1 MAAWTGEPDFVK
13 KVALAFDLGGT
24 ELRAALVDEE
34 GNLLSFSAVPT
45 QAAEGPDAVIRQIEV
60 LAATV
65 LAKTPDLLPIGIGI
79 GAPGPLDPEAGVVIA
94 APTLTGWNEV
104 PLADILS
111 SRFQL
116 PVRLENDAN
125 AAAVGEWRYGAGRG
139 ARSIVFVTVST
150 GIGGG
155 VIADSRILHG
165 RRGLAAEIGHM
176 TITNEGER
184 CFCGAVGCF
193 EAVASGTALGRQAT
207 ARTRRSDGSM
217 LRKLSANADV
227 TGRHVVDAARN
238 GDALA
243 LELLNAEAR
252 WLGIGF
258 TNLLHLYSPDV
269 LVMGGGISH
278 GFDLLHD
285 TIMAT
290 IRDRAMPAY
299 RDVPIVAAQLGRHAG
314 LIGAASLILG
324 SEAQASSEPSSLVGS
339 DNPDAD
345 ISAGT
350 KEASSG

>member
-1 MAAWTGEPDFVK
+1 VR

-24 ELRAALVDEE
+24 ELRAALVSDE
-34 GNLLSFSAVPT
+34 GSILSFSVVPT
-45 QAAEGPDAVIRQIEV
+45 RAAEGPAAVIQQIELLAAAV
-60 LAATV
+60 LAE
-65 LAKTPDLLPIGIGI
+65 TPDLFPVGIGI
-79 GAPGPLDPEAGVVIA
+79 GAPGPLDPEAGIVIA
-94 APTLTGWNEV
+94 PPTLAGWYEV

-125 AAAVGEWRYGAGRG
+125 AAALGEWRYGAGRG
-139 ARSIVFVTVST
+139 ARSMVFATVST

-155 VIADSRILHG
+155 VIADGRTLHG

-176 TITNEGER
+176 TITSEGER
-184 CFCGAVGCF
+184 CFCGAIGCF
-193 EAVASGTALGRQAT
+193 EAVASGTALGRRAT
-207 ARTRRSDGSM
+207 ARTRQSDGSM
-217 LRKLSANADV
+217 LRKLSVDAEV

-243 LELLNAEAR
+243 LELLSAEAR

-258 TNLLHLYSPDV
+258 TNLLHLYSPDI

-285 TIMAT
+285 TITAT
-290 IRDRAMPAY
+290 VRDRAMPAY
-299 RDVPIVAAQLGRHAG
+299 RDVPIVPAQLGRHAG

-324 SEAQASSEPSSLVGS
+324 SGAKIDPAPSNLEGSGNLGADMSAGKKEARAASSKIAKSRG
-339 DNPDAD
+339 
-345 ISAGT
+345 
-350 KEASSG
+350 

>member
-1 MAAWTGEPDFVK
+1 MK

-24 ELRAALVDEE
+24 ELRAALVDED

-45 QAAEGPDAVIRQIEV
+45 QAAGGPDAVIRQIEL
-60 LAATV
+60 LAAAV
-65 LAKTPDLLPIGIGI
+65 AAETPDLVPVGIGI

-94 APTLTGWNEV
+94 APTLTGWHEV

-111 SRFQL
+111 NRFQL

-155 VIADSRILHG
+155 VIADGRILHG

-184 CFCGAVGCF
+184 CFCGAIGCF
-193 EAVASGTALGRQAT
+193 EAVASGTALGRRAT
-207 ARTRRSDGSM
+207 AHTQPFDGSM
-217 LRKLSANADV
+217 LRALSAEADV
-227 TGRHVVDAARN
+227 TGRNVVDAARR
-238 GDALA
+238 GDAQA
-243 LELLNAEAR
+243 LELLEAEAR

-258 TNLLHLYSPDV
+258 TNLLHLYSPDL

-285 TIMAT
+285 LITAT

-299 RDVPIVAAQLGRHAG
+299 RDVPIVPALLGRHAG
-314 LIGAASLILG
+314 LIGAASLVLESDAATH
-324 SEAQASSEPSSLVGS
+324 SETPGLTDPADSDAASS
-339 DNPDAD
+339 A
-345 ISAGT
+345 AR
-350 KEASSG
+350 KEASNG